1 MVKLGLSY
9 GIIPLKIPP
18 SPGSSCTLHTTV
30 GCVNEECTAKSHSV
44 IKLLGPVRDVIVRP
58 ARHHYRPGETITF
71 WILALDH
78 DLRLVRDE
86 IAYVALKNPAGTK
99 VTIWE
104 QLSMEEGV
112 RKLTT
117 IIAAGAQSGTW
128 TIEATCGG
136 GSAHVDVTVGSGT
149 GATTPATPAAEQHY
163 VELKFA
169 DSMRRRYKPGLP
181 FVGRVEAVSTEKRV
195 RVRVKLYDDK
205 TDIYSQDIDMSTGE
219 GGFIVPTVM
228 ADTPYIN
235 LQAELVAVE
244 GKEIETHYVL
254 ARERI
259 RRWNSTSKCYLLVE
273 NLPTPLQAGGIASAS
288 IWSSCGCRQ
297 RLLAAVTSGGRA
309 VHWAAV
315 PAPNNNHT
323 DLCRF
328 NYTFP
333 VTADMAPVS
342 SLLVYYV
349 TEGGEPVSDVASFHV
364 RLLHKEVAVA
374 VEERRWW
381 YPRASLQLRVL
392 APPDSLMCLIGARTP
407 VDSRFD
413 AHLSPPDHEDAP
425 LPEFVSAGVSL
436 FVGGGACGGGALY
449 RQPVAARPTA
459 PLVPPAAHDRLWM
472 WKCFNYT

>member
-1 MVKLGLSY
+1 MAAETLILLAVQLALASAGKCTTGFSVVAPEVAVPGKTTAVLVTLHGRAGDETLDPLNVTVRLETQDDDNDVKLLTTASQMITGY
-9 GIIPLKIPP
+9 GIIPLKIPS
-18 SPGSSCTLHTTV
+18 SPATHCTLHTTV
-30 GCVNEECTAKSHSV
+30 GCVGNDDCTAKSHSV
-44 IKLLGPVRDVIVRP
+44 IRLLGPVRDVIVRP
-58 ARHHYRPGETITF
+58 ARHYYRPGETITF

-78 DLRLVRDE
+78 DLRLVRGE
-86 IAYVALKNPAGTK
+86 LAYVALSDPAGTK
-99 VTIWE
+99 VAIWE
-104 QLSMEEGV
+104 ELSMDEGV
-112 RKLTT
+112 RKLSAILAT
-117 IIAAGAQSGTW
+117 GARSGTW
-128 TIEATCGG
+128 RIEAHCGG
-136 GSAHVDVTVGSGT
+136 GSARVDLTVGSGSV
-149 GATTPATPAAEQHY
+149 GSAAAAPAAEQHY
-163 VELKFA
+163 VELRFA

-181 FVGRVEAVSTEKRV
+181 FVGRVEAMSTEKRV

-228 ADTPYIN
+228 ANAPYVN

-288 IWSSCGCRQ
+288 VWSSCGCRQ

-315 PAPNNNHT
+315 PAPSPANDS

-349 TEGGEPVSDVASFHV
+349 TEAGEPVSDVASFHV
-364 RLLHKEVAVA
+364 RLLHKECL
-374 VEERRWW
+374 EE
-381 YPRASLQLRVL
+381 
-392 APPDSLMCLIGARTP
+392 LIGYIY
-407 VDSRFD
+407 D
-413 AHLSPPDHEDAP
+413 
-425 LPEFVSAGVSL
+425 
-436 FVGGGACGGGALY
+436 
-449 RQPVAARPTA
+449 
-459 PLVPPAAHDRLWM
+459 
-472 WKCFNYT
+472 